1 MDTLRWP
8 NGEVVG
14 PHCGVIGSHYY
25 LNLDNG
31 VSRTTTRDTQSQR
44 RVWKRKDCRKQ
55 FSVTTGTVFHGSKVS
70 LRIWLF
76 VYFEMCAN
84 KVGITAREIARR
96 MALLLRLRGL

>member
-31 VSRTTTRDTQSQR
+31 VSRTTTRDTVPAS
-44 RVWKRKDCRKQ
+44 
-55 FSVTTGTVFHGSKVS
+55 S
-70 LRIWLF
+70 L
-76 VYFEMCAN
+76 EAQ
-84 KVGITAREIARR
+84 
-96 MALLLRLRGL
+96 GLP

>member
-1 MDTLRWP
+1 
-8 NGEVVG
+8 V
-14 PHCGVIGSHYY
+14 
-25 LNLDNG
+25 
-31 VSRTTTRDTQSQR
+31 TQSQR